1 MAAAE
6 HTSCQC
12 ILLPWQRPPFVPY
25 HQCWWH
31 KGEFTTT
38 LSAVK
43 HYNATFAMLG
53 VPVWLSGNMLD
64 LINVVTVRQLVPGW
78 MTILWWANH
87 LGTELGTQVD
97 WAWAIPPLVGNDEYR
112 LWLRPLLGKNSE
124 SCVTVGPVTRTAG
137 ILAYSR
143 SKALAVN
150 GAGCRMLYA
159 SSIGANFHQWYK
171 VILTKNCS
179 YQLP

>member
-1 MAAAE
+1 MTAPAICTVSSVLMARR
-6 HTSCQC
+6 
-12 ILLPWQRPPFVPY
+12 WVY
-25 HQCWWH
+25 HHC
-31 KGEFTTT
+31 
-38 LSAVK
+38 LSAIK
-43 HYNATFAMLG
+43 HYNVTFAMLG
-53 VPVWLSGNMLD
+53 VPVKLSCNMLD

-124 SCVTVGPVTRTAG
+124 SCVTVGPVTRTVG